1 MENITYFYQMKFL
14 KKIGFVYAFFCVLTW
29 VNAQEGLLFH
39 HLTRKDGLLHDNV
52 TCISQ
57 DSLGYMW
64 FGTHRGL
71 NRYDGYTI
79 DSYKNGKGKV
89 ESVYYN
95 RIYSMQSMGHYLWL
109 ATAAGLTC
117 FDIQS
122 KKFIEYEQ
130 RENSSKTSFYDQ
142 VRIVKKGFNN
152 QLWLISDR
160 EIRVIHIV
168 LPSSSNKNEKP
179 VIEPILIQSQYQITC
194 EVLHPKIAT
203 DNQQNVWI
211 TENSNLRLYHFKNGK
226 YTLVPSEINFI
237 GSGVRDMYYEN
248 GFLWILY
255 HNQLKKY
262 QVNKQKATYTLVDE
276 FTFETQ
282 DGLTSLSIDN
292 QSVWITSNRGLFQ
305 VNKQQKTIFAHRH
318 DPTNPYSIS
327 NDVNNNFLDNQGNI
341 WVSAW
346 ASGISY
352 ADTKL
357 PFFHTIR
364 YTFSDKNSVKG
375 SEFIS
380 AMHYSDDGYIYIGS
394 KFSGISRLDT
404 RTKSFEQNY
413 CNSPE
418 LLPSI
423 TSLHSDAKYLYA
435 AVREQITIIRKA
447 DKRVEHI
454 LPTKGYVFGVD
465 MDKYHRLW
473 VATHEGLQCFEQKNG
488 TWQPLYSFTQ
498 YSDEPYRLSTNILH
512 NIYSDTTKNE
522 LLITSTKGIHRVIL
536 SDSGEVS
543 RIVIYVA
550 RENDSTS
557 LSSNYLWPIRKGGE
571 HTYWVGTLGSGLNKV
586 TFLDKNGAYT
596 YTSECY
602 GTESGA
608 LSGDVESIEVDAF
621 GKVWCGGYNLSYFD
635 DSAKRYRVFDT
646 KSGLQSHIFGTSSSC
661 RDAQGNLYFGG
672 AHGLNYFLPL
682 VEEKQEITPIYFS
695 RYRSNQIYQNDIEF
709 SNKIV
714 LEYPNNTFSVDFT
727 ILSYNKEPIRY
738 RYKLS
743 ETDTKWQYIEGK
755 PTITYQRVP
764 FGKHKLLVEAGN
776 WDRWSGNVYSL
787 EVVSYPP
794 IWLSWGAYV
803 LYCCL
808 GIGLVYIGFRYFIR
822 WTQMKQLLAIQNERE
837 QQKEEMMQLKM
848 QFFTDVSHEF
858 RTPLTMIGH
867 AVTEIDEEPN
877 QSKKYINIIRRN
889 AGKLS
894 NMVNELLDFHKMELR
909 QPTLKT
915 SYINVSSFITDIYDE
930 FKEWSSSQNIQMSL
944 TIDTSPINM
953 WIDQRYFG
961 KIISNILSN
970 SIRYSK
976 EGNLIHIQVS
986 QGTLKSISTRYKNS
1000 FWNTQSMINAPQ
1012 LIIKVSDM
1020 GIGID
1025 KEVLPKI
1032 FDRFYRGNKQRT
1044 RLGSGIGLSLVKS
1057 LMELHRGGIIIS
1069 SEMNVGTE
1077 IILMFPITDTYLI
1090 SSEKIDKSDFV
1101 LKEYLSDYA
1110 VEYEPHTEEECI
1122 ESQQATDKPTLLLV
1136 DDNHEVLMI
1145 LREIFVK
1152 EYAILMASDGQEA
1165 LEKCNTYFPDLI
1177 ISDVMMPKMDG
1188 LELCEILKK
1197 QLRTC
1202 FIPIIL
1208 LTAKAQIEHQIEGI
1222 ETGADAY
1229 LLKPFNTKLLKATVR
1244 NLLRKNGKNKDTLT
1258 RKEHI
1263 DKKQQA
1269 YLQRIE
1275 TLVLDNLTNHKFSV
1289 DHLSME
1295 LGWSRTKLYANVKN
1309 ATGITLAHYIR
1320 KIRLDKAAELLTT
1333 TDMRISEVCYQVG
1346 IDSPAYFTRAFRE
1359 EFGVSPS
1366 EYIHK

>member
-1 MENITYFYQMKFL
+1 MEFL
-14 KKIGFVYAFFCVLTW
+14 KKIVFVYIFFYAMAW

-52 TCISQ
+52 TCITQ

-79 DSYKNGKGKV
+79 DSYKNKKGIV
-89 ESVYYN
+89 ESVYYD
-95 RIYSMQSMGHYLWL
+95 RIYSMQSMGNYLWL

-117 FDIQS
+117 FDVKS
-122 KKFIEYEQ
+122 KKFVEYQLKDNLAEK
-130 RENSSKTSFYDQ
+130 SLFDQ
-142 VRIVKKGFNN
+142 VRTIKKGFDN
-152 QLWLISDR
+152 QLWLISDK
-160 EIRVIHIV
+160 EIRVIRIV
-168 LPSSSNKNEKP
+168 LSADKKP
-179 VIEPILIQSQYQITC
+179 IVEPISIESKYRITC
-194 EVLHPKIAT
+194 EVLYPKIAT
-203 DNQQNVWI
+203 DKEGNVWVS
-211 TENSNLRLYHFKNGK
+211 ENSNLRLYHFKNGK

-237 GSGVRDMYYEN
+237 GSGVRDMCYEN

-262 QVNKQKATYTLVDE
+262 QTNKQKATYILVDE
-276 FTFETQ
+276 FTFDTQ

-305 VNKQQKTIFAHRH
+305 VNKQQKTIFAHQH
-318 DPTNPYSIS
+318 NPTNSYSIS
-327 NDVNNNFLDNQGNI
+327 NDINNNFLDNQGNI
-341 WVSAW
+341 WISAW

-352 ADTKL
+352 ADTKP

-364 YTFSDKNSVKG
+364 YTFSNTNSVKG

-380 AMHYSDDGYIYIGS
+380 AMHYSNDGYVYIGS
-394 KFSGISRLDT
+394 KFSGISRFNT
-404 RTKSFEQNY
+404 YTKTFEQNY
-413 CNSPE
+413 CNFPE

-423 TSLHSDAKYLYA
+423 TSLHSDEKYLYA
-435 AVREQITIIRKA
+435 AVREQITIINKINRK
-447 DKRVEHI
+447 VEYI
-454 LPTKGYVFGVD
+454 LPMQGYVFDVD

-473 VATHEGLQCFEQKNG
+473 VATHEGLQCFEQNNG
-488 TWQPLYSFTQ
+488 KWQPLYSFTQ
-498 YSDEPYRLSTNILH
+498 HSKEPYRLSTNILH
-512 NIYSDTTKNE
+512 NIYSDIDKNE
-522 LLITSTKGIHRVIL
+522 LLVTSAKGIHRVIF
-536 SDSGEVS
+536 SPTGEVS
-543 RIVIYVA
+543 RIVVYVA
-550 RENDSTS
+550 RENDPTS

-571 HTYWVGTLGSGLNKV
+571 NIYWVGTLGSGLNKV
-586 TFLDKNGAYT
+586 TFSDKNGKYT
-596 YTSECY
+596 YTSVCY
-602 GTESGA
+602 ATESGA
-608 LSGDVESIEVDAF
+608 LSGDVESIEVDDF
-621 GKVWCGGYNLSYFD
+621 GKIWCGGYNLSYFD
-635 DSAKRYRVFDT
+635 DSVKRFKVFDT
-646 KSGLQSHIFGTSSSC
+646 NSGLQSHIFGTSSSC

-672 AHGLNYFLPL
+672 AHGLNYFSPS
-682 VEEKQEITPIYFS
+682 VEQKQDIAPIYFS
-695 RYRSNQIYQNDIEF
+695 RYRSNQLYQNDIEF
-709 SNKIV
+709 SNKI
-714 LEYPNNTFSVDFT
+714 LLKYPNNSFSVDFT
-727 ILSYNKEPIRY
+727 TLSYSKKTTRF
-738 RYKLS
+738 RYKLNGIDS
-743 ETDTKWQYIEGK
+743 QWQYVEGK
-755 PTITYQRVP
+755 PTITYQKVP
-764 FGKHKLLVEAGN
+764 FGKHTLLVQAGN
-776 WDRWSGNVYSL
+776 WDKWSGKSYSIQIL
-787 EVVSYPP
+787 SYPP
-794 IWLSWGAYV
+794 IWLSWGAYI
-803 LYCCL
+803 LYVCL
-808 GIGLVYIGFRYFIR
+808 SIGLLYLSIRYFIR
-822 WTQMKQLLAIQNERE
+822 WTQMKHLIALQKERE

-867 AVTEIDEEPN
+867 AVTEVDEEPK
-877 QSKKYINIIRRN
+877 QVKKYINIIKRN
-889 AGKLS
+889 VGKLS
-894 NMVNELLDFHKMELR
+894 NMVNELLDFHKMELH

-930 FKEWSSSQNIQMSL
+930 FKEWAASGQIQMSL
-944 TIDTSPINM
+944 QMPQSPINM

-976 EGNLIHIQVS
+976 EGNMIHIDISKGV
-986 QGTLKSISTRYKNS
+986 LKSISPKYKHS
-1000 FWNTQSMINAPQ
+1000 FWDIESMINSEQ
-1012 LIIKVSDM
+1012 LIVKVNDM

-1025 KEVLPKI
+1025 KDALPKI
-1032 FDRFYRGNKQRT
+1032 FDRFYRGNKQHT

-1057 LMELHRGGIIIS
+1057 LMELHKGGIIIS

-1077 IILMFPITDTYLI
+1077 IILMLPINDTYLTA
-1090 SSEKIDKSDFV
+1090 SEKIDKSDFV

-1110 VEYEPHTEEECI
+1110 IEYEPHIEEEII
-1122 ESQQATDKPTLLLV
+1122 ESQHVVDKPTLLLV

-1152 EYAILMASDGQEA
+1152 EYNLLIACDGQEA
-1165 LEKCNTYFPDLI
+1165 LEKCNSYFPDLI

-1202 FIPIIL
+1202 FIPIVL
-1208 LTAKAQIEHQIEGI
+1208 LTAKAQMEHQIEGI

-1229 LLKPFNTKLLKATVR
+1229 LLKPFNTKLLKVTVR
-1244 NLLRKNGKNKDTLT
+1244 NLLRRNLQNNTTLT
-1258 RKEHI
+1258 RKKVI
-1263 DKKQQA
+1263 DKKQQE

-1275 TLVLDNLTNHKFSV
+1275 NLVLDNLTNYKFSI

-1320 KIRLDKAAELLTT
+1320 KIRLDKAAKLLRT
-1333 TDMRISEVCYQVG
+1333 TDMRISEVCYKVG
-1346 IDSPAYFTRAFRE
+1346 IDSPAYFTRAFKE